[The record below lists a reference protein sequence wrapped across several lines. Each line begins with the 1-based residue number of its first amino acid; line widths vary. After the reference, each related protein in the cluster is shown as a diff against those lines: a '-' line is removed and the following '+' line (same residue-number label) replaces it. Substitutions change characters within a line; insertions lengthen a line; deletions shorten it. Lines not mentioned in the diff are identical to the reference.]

1 PQPVRFQEPAYRR
14 QRHAALRR
22 CDEPVIGRTRPSQP
36 LSFAVPV
43 ESRSPGRVWFGHLLE
58 ISMSLNPVALNVVDA
73 GAIRA
78 VVVRGQQVAAAGY
91 YFGYWFSRRRA

>member
-1 PQPVRFQEPAYRR
+1 
-14 QRHAALRR
+14 
-22 CDEPVIGRTRPSQP
+22 
-36 LSFAVPV
+36 VPV

-91 YFGYWFSRRRA
+91 YFGYWFSHRRA

>member
-1 PQPVRFQEPAYRR
+1 
-14 QRHAALRR
+14 
-22 CDEPVIGRTRPSQP
+22 
-36 LSFAVPV
+36 
-43 ESRSPGRVWFGHLLE
+43 
-58 ISMSLNPVALNVVDA
+58 MSLNPVVLNVVDA